1 MPKQYRGLIAPFFLT
16 LFSFLLFGCGE
27 HNLKNALF
35 RFRTESK
42 QLVNVEAKCQSKV
55 QSNYLPKLEEIDA
68 LFVRNFELK
77 KKRKLEHEIERPLFQ
92 SYSLY
97 QPLIVSQ
104 KLIDE
109 RIQKIENSIQLIEKD
124 QTVAMSDFAPEL
136 LDIRSHILRMQF
148 NDCRQSELKEKSA
161 DDPRAFLFL
170 QDYCSSKDCYRES
183 LLDPQKRA
191 NVKKNLE
198 EMCRQINSKES
209 CALSMEINGRK
220 KVLDEFLIAT
230 KSRYLAQKYVQF
242 YTLKKEALKNK
253 FFCQKDNL
261 KTRIGIQI
269 SSSGD
274 KSAAELGQIIQWI
287 KAKWDNDLLV
297 FDFEIVDTTKDS
309 IKNNKRALTI
319 NWIEGP
325 VSYVDWGKPNVI
337 NLSNGLLTGQLSL
350 VVAHEFGHYVGFPD
364 CYVEFLNENSE
375 YIYFELPSKKNIMCS
390 LNTGHMVP
398 EYYREQI
405 EQNLCQ
411 F

>member
-1 MPKQYRGLIAPFFLT
+1 MPIKYRGRYAPFFLT
-16 LFSFLLFGCGE
+16 LFSLLVFGCGE
-27 HNLKNALF
+27 HNLKSALS

-42 QLVNVEAKCQSKV
+42 QLVNVEAKCQSKA
-55 QSNYLPKLEEIDA
+55 QSIYQPKLAEIDA
-68 LFVRNFELK
+68 LFARNFELK
-77 KKRKLEHEIERPLFQ
+77 SKRKLEHEIERPLFQ

-124 QTVAMSDFAPEL
+124 QKVAMSDFAPEL

-170 QDYCSSKDCYRES
+170 QDYCNSKDCYRES
-183 LLDPQKRA
+183 LLDPRKRA

-209 CALSMEINGRK
+209 CALSLEINGRK
-220 KVLDEFLIAT
+220 KILDEFLITT
-230 KSRYLAQKYVQF
+230 KSRYLAEKYVQF

-253 FFCQKDNL
+253 FFCQKENL

-269 SSSGD
+269 SSTGNRS
-274 KSAAELGQIIQWI
+274 AELEQVVQWI

-297 FDFEIVDTTKDS
+297 FDFEIVDSTKE
-309 IKNNKRALTI
+309 ITNNGKRPLII

-337 NLSNGLLTGQLSL
+337 NLSNSLLTGQLSL

-364 CYVEFLNENSE
+364 CYVEFLNEKSE